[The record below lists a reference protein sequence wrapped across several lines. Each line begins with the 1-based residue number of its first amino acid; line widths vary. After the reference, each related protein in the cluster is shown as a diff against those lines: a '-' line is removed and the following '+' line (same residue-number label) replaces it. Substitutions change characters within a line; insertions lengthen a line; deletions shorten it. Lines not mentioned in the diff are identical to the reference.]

1 VLVHVERWAGQGRRF
16 AIVEHPG
23 GGTLRLPLDWTDRG
37 PPWVSPRV
45 DGRPVR
51 LAVGALLKLAGAL
64 DVALGR
70 TLAGTADR
78 AEGSGEEP
86 AQTSA
91 DGAKIARGG
100 VGEPAGRS
108 SARRPPG
115 VGVAR
120 AEGDPGSGERRGGR
134 R

>member
-1 VLVHVERWAGQGRRF
+1 VLVRVERWSGAGRRF
-16 AIVEHPG
+16 AIVEHPD

-45 DGRPVR
+45 SGRPVR
-51 LAVGALLKLAGAL
+51 LAIGGLLKLAGAL
-64 DVALGR
+64 DVALDR
-70 TLAGTADR
+70 TLAGKADR

-86 AQTSA
+86 AGASA
-91 DGAKIARGG
+91 DGAKITRRA
-100 VGEPAGRS
+100 VGEPACRG
-108 SARRPPG
+108 SARRPSG

-120 AEGDPGSGERRGGR
+120 AEAGPNADDPRGGR